1 MKATCVA
8 IIGIM
13 AFSLNACVTGDEIT
27 NYIVESDGSI
37 FFSIYRLNLTSDQ
50 TGEGADRDLADY
62 FQKLEEKQNGPFT
75 ELMKANAQEVE
86 VAVLRKAS
94 PASVLITGRIPSL
107 NDFAAYLSTEDKD
120 NSIVCTATSC
130 ERTRHLLCELTGKPS
145 SEKAQLEIDTPPAYP
160 SGEIRLT
167 LAEGIFTNAQ
177 GFLLSN
183 NKRSAILD
191 EDALWKM
198 RNPQTTSITLSLEWQ
213 IPEAP

>member
-1 MKATCVA
+1 MKASCVS

-13 AFSLNACVTGDEIT
+13 AFFLSACVTGDEIT
-27 NYIVESDGSI
+27 SYVINPDESIS
-37 FFSIYRLNLTSDQ
+37 FSIYRLNLTSDE
-50 TGEGADRDLADY
+50 TGEKAKNELAVYIQD
-62 FQKLEEKQNGPFT
+62 LEEKRGDLFT
-75 ELMKANAQEVE
+75 KLMKGNAQEVQ
-86 VAVLRKAS
+86 VTILRKAS
-94 PASVLITGRIPSL
+94 PATVLVTGRIPSL

-120 NSIVCTATSC
+120 NSIVCTPTSS
-130 ERTRHLLCELTGKPS
+130 ERARRLLCELTRKPS
-145 SEKAQLEIDTPPAYP
+145 TEKAQLEIDTPPAYP